1 MPLSASAAK
10 ASVAAGVPAT
20 AVGRYRWTICA
31 LLFFITTIN
40 YMDRQVIGVL
50 KPVLQNELGWT
61 EIDYGN
67 IIFFFQL
74 SYAAGYLA
82 MGRFM
87 DRAGVR
93 LGLTFAVIGWSLATI
108 AHGLIRTVAGFCAA
122 RFALGI
128 TEGGN
133 FPAAVKTIG
142 DWFPARDRAVAT
154 GVFNAGS
161 NVGAM
166 LTPVVVPWVTAALGW
181 PAAFYVMGLLGFFWL
196 VFWMA
201 IYRPPEEHPRLSS
214 KELAYIRSD
223 PVAPEQDVPWLS
235 LLRYRGTWAFVTGA
249 VMTAPVWWFYLFWV
263 PDFLFRAHGLSLTK
277 LGPPLIVIYVLADV
291 GSIAGGWVSGA
302 LIRRGLDVI
311 VARKLALVLCALLVV
326 PIFLAPRVDSLW
338 LATLLI
344 GLAAAAHQGFSAN
357 NYTLVSDALPR
368 NAIGSVVGIGGLA
381 GGIGGMLAAEIVGHV
396 LQYTGSYVVLFAWAS
411 CAYLVT
417 VGIMHLIL
425 PRHRSELIEKS
436 APA

>member
-1 MPLSASAAK
+1 MPLSAGAAK
-10 ASVAAGVPAT
+10 ASAAAVAAT
-20 AVGRYRWTICA
+20 AIGRYRWTICA

-50 KPVLQNELGWT
+50 KPVLQRELGWT

-74 SYAAGYLA
+74 SYAAGYLT

-87 DRAGVR
+87 DRVGVR
-93 LGLTFAVIGWSLATI
+93 LGLTLAVIGWSLATL
-108 AHGLIRTVAGFCAA
+108 AHGLIRTVVGFCAA

-128 TEGGN
+128 AEGGN
-133 FPAAVKTIG
+133 FPAAVKTIS

-166 LTPVVVPWVTAALGW
+166 LTPLVVPWVTVTLGW
-181 PAAFYVMGLLGFFWL
+181 PAAFYVMGLLGFVWL
-196 VFWMA
+196 VFWLR
-201 IYRPPEEHPRLSS
+201 IYRLPEQHPRLSTR
-214 KELAYIRSD
+214 ELTYIRSD
-223 PVAPEQDVPWLS
+223 PVLPEEQVSWLS

-263 PDFLFRAHGLSLTK
+263 PDFLFRTHGLSLTK
-277 LGPPLIVIYVLADV
+277 LGPPLIVIYILADI
-291 GSIAGGWVSGA
+291 GSIGGGWVSGA
-302 LIRRGLDVI
+302 LIRSGADVI
-311 VARKLALVLCALLVV
+311 VAREIALLLCALLVV
-326 PIFLAPRVDSLW
+326 PIFLAPRVDSVW

-344 GLAAAAHQGFSAN
+344 GVAAAAHQGFSAN
-357 NYTLVSDALPR
+357 NFTLVSDTLPR
-368 NAIGSVVGIGGLA
+368 NAIASVVGIGGLA
-381 GGIGGMLAAEIVGHV
+381 GGIGGMVAAEIVGHV
-396 LQYTGSYVVLFAWAS
+396 LQYTGSYIPLFAWAS

-425 PRHRSELIEKS
+425 PRHLSGVRSFGS
-436 APA
+436 SRP